1 MTDVSAHSL
10 RSDDVDRSDFESYD
24 SSSRRW
30 ADHVPVDDVLSSDNP
45 VANPASYAEAT
56 RPAQPVEDVNV
67 EVSVPFPTDNE
78 VPERPCTVFV
88 NPRAR
93 LPANVFIDALNNA
106 QVDPR
111 SISCIQRQT
120 NGEVVLT
127 FRSVEHRES
136 FLRLNTLEIQGQPFA
151 LQDID
156 RPLTYVQ
163 IFDAPYEMPDS
174 AIIHRLSKYCDVL
187 HHRRGYF
194 KLPGFESVQD
204 GVRHYRV
211 RLKNPIPNFIR
222 FGKILINVRYDQQ
235 PRTCRHC
242 HQRGHFANACHEI
255 ACYNCEQTGHQAA
268 TCPNALLCSIC
279 KQPDHRAKSFSI
291 FLVP

>member
-1 MTDVSAHSL
+1 MAEASAHSL
-10 RSDDVDRSDFESYD
+10 GSDDVSVSETCESFDFV
-24 SSSRRW
+24 SRPW
-30 ADHVPVDDVLSSDNP
+30 ADHVPVLNDEVISDNP
-45 VANPASYAEAT
+45 VANPDVSYAEAT
-56 RPAQPVEDVNV
+56 RPAQPVKDVKDS
-67 EVSVPFPTDNE
+67 VSTDND
-78 VPERPCTVFV
+78 VPDRPCTAFV

-93 LPANVFIDALNNA
+93 LPANVFIDALNSA
-106 QVDPR
+106 KVDPQ

-127 FRSVEHRES
+127 FRSAEHRES
-136 FLRLNTLEIQGQPFA
+136 FLRLNTLEIQGKPFA
-151 LQDID
+151 VQDID

-174 AIIHRLSKYCDVL
+174 AIIHRLSEYCDVL

-194 KLPGFESVQD
+194 KLSGFENVQD

-211 RLKNPIPNFIR
+211 RLKNPIPNCIR

-242 HQRGHFANACHEI
+242 HLRSFRQFLPRNS
-255 ACYNCEQTGHQAA
+255 
-268 TCPNALLCSIC
+268 LLQLRTNRPPSS
-279 KQPDHRAKSFSI
+279 H
-291 FLVP
+291 VPECDPLQHL